1 MAVETRGE
9 WLALPVAAL
18 RLNLSVEAVRRRL
31 KSGQLRGRQVGG
43 PGGQR
48 WEVLLGRA
56 DEPPASSLAAT
67 PPGALTAAEARPPSA
82 ARARR
87 SRLDDERW
95 LQLMRELLAEN
106 GELGRQ
112 LARLSDERAEL
123 YGRCG
128 YLQGQL
134 VAAQEEI
141 RALEAPKTAAAAEGT
156 ERRSWWRIFRRQLGG

>member
-1 MAVETRGE
+1 MTVETHGE

-31 KSGQLRGRQVGG
+31 KSGQLRGRRAGG

-48 WEVLLGRA
+48 WEVLLGGA
-56 DEPPASSLAAT
+56 DESAAPTAS
-67 PPGALTAAEARPPSA
+67 EARPPTE
-82 ARARR
+82 RARR
-87 SRLDDERW
+87 SRLDDGRW

-106 GELGRQ
+106 GQLGRQ
-112 LARLSDERAEL
+112 LWRLGEERAEL

-134 VAAQEEI
+134 AAAQEQI
-141 RALEAPKTAAAAEGT
+141 RALEAPKAAAAAEGT
-156 ERRSWWRIFRRQLGG
+156 ERRSWWRIFGPG

>member
-1 MAVETRGE
+1 MTVETQGE

-31 KSGQLRGRQVGG
+31 KSGQLRGRRVGG

-48 WEVLLGRA
+48 WEVLLGGA
-56 DEPPASSLAAT
+56 DERPAPMASQ
-67 PPGALTAAEARPPSA
+67 ARPPA
-82 ARARR
+82 AGARP

-134 VAAQEEI
+134 AAAQQQI
-141 RALEAPKTAAAAEGT
+141 RALEAPKAAAAAEGT
-156 ERRSWWRIFRRQLGG
+156 ERRSWWRFFGAG

>member
-1 MAVETRGE
+1 VTGTTRTTTGTIGTTGTTT
-9 WLALPVAAL
+9 AAAA
-18 RLNLSVEAVRRRL
+18 R
-31 KSGQLRGRQVGG
+31 
-43 PGGQR
+43 
-48 WEVLLGRA
+48 
-56 DEPPASSLAAT
+56 PPAAATSLAAT